1 MQTIAKIR
9 KGFSKVREYRGSS
22 APGRAFEP
30 GFPQINCMIKQTTIK
45 DIANDLK
52 VSPATV
58 SRALRNHPNIST
70 KRKKTI
76 IEKAEELNYQP
87 DSIAQSLKSRQT
99 LTIGVIVPEIKH
111 NFFSAVLDGIE
122 EVAYK
127 AGYTILVCKSNE
139 DYEREII
146 NTNALVSK
154 RVAGIIVSVA
164 QNSTNADHFTSLKKR
179 NIPVVFFDRVLEDEG
194 MSKVMVDD
202 YEGAFRLTEH
212 LIGSGYRKIAHLA
225 GLKHLWISNRR
236 MEAYRD
242 ALKQHGLPFRE
253 DYLIHGG
260 FDEEDGI
267 KGYQTLMR
275 LDEKPDAVFAVNDP
289 VALGVY
295 MSCKK
300 DGLRIPEDMAI
311 AGFSDNPISALLDPP
326 LTTVSQPAYEMGLA
340 AAKML
345 LEQIRDGVPA
355 KPVTQ
360 VCNTQLIVRRST

>member
-1 MQTIAKIR
+1 
-9 KGFSKVREYRGSS
+9 
-22 APGRAFEP
+22 
-30 GFPQINCMIKQTTIK
+30 MIKQTTIK
-45 DIANDLK
+45 DIANHLK

-58 SRALRNHPNIST
+58 SRALRNHPNISS
-70 KRKKTI
+70 KRKQSI
-76 IEKAEELNYQP
+76 LDKAEELNYQP

-111 NFFSAVLDGIE
+111 NFFSAVLDGVE

-139 DYEREII
+139 DFSREII

-164 QNSTNADHFTSLKKR
+164 QNSTNADHFTALKKR
-179 NIPVVFFDRVLEDEG
+179 NIPVVFFDRVLEGEG
-194 MSKVMVDD
+194 FSKVVVND
-202 YEGAFRLTEH
+202 YEGAFQLTEH
-212 LIGSGYRKIAHLA
+212 LIKCGYQRIAHLA
-225 GLKHLWISNRR
+225 GLEHLWISMRR
-236 MEAYRD
+236 LEGYRD
-242 ALKQHGLPFRE
+242 ALLKHGLAFRK

-267 KGYQTLMR
+267 RGYKRLMQ
-275 LDEKPDAVFAVNDP
+275 LDKKPDAVFAVNDP

-295 MSCKK
+295 MSCKQ
-300 DGLRIPEDMAI
+300 DGLRIPLDMAI

-326 LTTVSQPAYEMGLA
+326 LTTVSQPAYEMGQA

-345 LEQIRDGVPA
+345 LDQIREGVPA
-355 KPVTQ
+355 LPVTQ
-360 VCNTQLIVRRST
+360 ICNTQLIVRRST